1 MALCSLPFLLSPSF
15 ALAAEGGPETDPGSP
30 GSQLPWM
37 SLFALSPFLLH
48 CLREQPAPDSLLKQ
62 SADILVKT
70 NLILFL
76 FWDRW
81 EEIDA
86 FVSNQKKKEAE
97 RQYTSFLFDSHFF
110 GTKAAGCHSSRD
122 LTAFREAGARLV
134 SRKGS
139 FDGQSIVLFSLW
151 GP

>member
-1 MALCSLPFLLSPSF
+1 VALCSLPFLLSPSF

-86 FVSNQKKKEAE
+86 FVSNQKRKKQ
-97 RQYTSFLFDSHFF
+97 RDNILLFF
-110 GTKAAGCHSSRD
+110 
-122 LTAFREAGARLV
+122 LTAISLEQKLQAVTPAGT
-134 SRKGS
+134 
-139 FDGQSIVLFSLW
+139 
-151 GP
+151 